1 MRLTTV
7 RMQRTAELCGLIGK
21 PAGVIIWTIVDFLF
35 MNILK
40 IFWTAAML
48 LSPLALSA
56 SDSLRVYNPQIPI
69 LVDRIDNILFQ
80 VRVPDAVSGDVLES
94 LAVEFGENVDLRS
107 VAELRL
113 FYSGTEAARRS
124 GVNFS
129 PVEYISSHNV
139 WNTRSA
145 NPSYSVLQEQTDR
158 IGRKVTLHSRQPM
171 VEGVNY
177 YWVSVRMNPEASLLT
192 ELSACVSDIVING
205 KAVPFAGDTH
215 DAVRRV
221 GYGVRHAGDDHSM
234 AYRIPG
240 LVTTNS
246 GTLIGVY
253 DVRWNSSVDLQER
266 IDIGVSRSTDKGQT
280 WEPMRLAMS
289 FADAGGLPS
298 GQNGV
303 GDPAVLVDEN
313 TGTIWV
319 IAVWTHGMGN
329 GRAWTNSM
337 PGMEPI
343 ETPQLMLVRSDDDG
357 RTWSKPINV
366 TKQVKDPSWCFLL
379 QGPGR
384 GITMR
389 DGTLVFAIQF
399 IDKDRMPHAGI
410 MYSKDHGETW
420 HIHNPARSNTT
431 EAQVAEVEPGVL
443 MLNMR
448 DNRGGARAVMTT
460 RDLGRTW
467 AEHVSHRTALRE
479 PVCMASLISVPAEK
493 NALGKDLQLFSNP
506 DTTDGRCDI
515 TIKASLDGGVTW
527 PFKLLLDEGYGWG
540 YSCLTMIDFQT
551 VGILYE
557 SSAAHITFQAVRLE
571 DIVK

>member
-1 MRLTTV
+1 MMKKTL
-7 RMQRTAELCGLIGK
+7 LL
-21 PAGVIIWTIVDFLF
+21 
-35 MNILK
+35 
-40 IFWTAAML
+40 AA
-48 LSPLALSA
+48 LALSSLTLWA
-56 SDSLRVYNPQIPI
+56 SDSLRVRNPQTPI
-69 LVDRIDNILFQ
+69 LLDRIDNVLFQ
-80 VRVPDAVSGDVLES
+80 IRVPDAKPGDVLES
-94 LAVEFGENVDLRS
+94 VTVEFEAGTDLKS
-107 VAELRL
+107 IAELRL
-113 FYSGTEAARRS
+113 FYSGTEAVRRK
-124 GVNFS
+124 GRYFS
-129 PVEYISSHNV
+129 PVDYISSHNV

-145 NPSYSVLQEQTDR
+145 NPSYSVLQEQTKKV
-158 IGRKVTLHSRQPM
+158 GRKVVLHSKQKM
-171 VEGVNY
+171 TGGINY
-177 YWVSVRMNPEASLLT
+177 YWVSVRMDPKASLLT
-192 ELSACVSDIVING
+192 ELRAEVSEVVING
-205 KAVPFAGDTH
+205 EKTPVAGNSKDV
-215 DAVRRV
+215 VRRM
-221 GYGVRHAGDDHSM
+221 GYGVRHAGDDYSM

-240 LVTTNS
+240 LVTTNA

-253 DVRWNSSVDLQER
+253 DVRWNNSADLQER

-280 WEPMRLAMS
+280 WEPMRIAMS
-289 FADAGGLPS
+289 FAGVDGLPA

-313 TGTIWV
+313 TGTVWA

-337 PGMEPI
+337 PGMEPG
-343 ETPQLMLVRSDDDG
+343 ETPQLMLARSDDDG
-357 RTWSKPINV
+357 RTWSEPINV

-384 GITMR
+384 GITMS

-460 RDLGRTW
+460 KDLGLTW
-467 AEHVSHRTALRE
+467 TEHVSHRTSLRE

-493 NALGKDLQLFSNP
+493 NSLGKDLLLFSNP
-506 DTTDGRCDI
+506 DTTDGRYNI

-527 PFKLLLDEGYGWG
+527 PYKLLLDEEYGWG
-540 YSCLTMIDFQT
+540 YSCLTMIDSET

-557 SSAAHITFQAVRLE
+557 SSVAHMTFQSVKLK
-571 DIVK
+571 DIVR

>member
-1 MRLTTV
+1 MKKSL
-7 RMQRTAELCGLIGK
+7 LLI
-21 PAGVIIWTIVDFLF
+21 ALS
-35 MNILK
+35 
-40 IFWTAAML
+40 L
-48 LSPLALSA
+48 LSLTLSA
-56 SDSLRVYNPQIPI
+56 SDSLRVHNPQIPI
-69 LVDRIDNILFQ
+69 LLDRTDNVLFKIC
-80 VRVPDAVSGDVLES
+80 VPDAKPGDVLES
-94 LAVEFGENVDLRS
+94 VTVEFGTGTDLKS
-107 VAELRL
+107 IADLRL
-113 FYSGTEAARRS
+113 FYSGTEAAKSQEPR
-124 GVNFS
+124 FS
-129 PVEYISSHNV
+129 PVEYISAHNV

-145 NPSYSVLQEQTDR
+145 NPSYSVLQEQTSEVCRR
-158 IGRKVTLHSRQPM
+158 ISLHSSQPM
-171 VEGVNY
+171 VGGANY
-177 YWVSVRMNPEASLLT
+177 YWVSVRMEPKASILT
-192 ELSACVSDIVING
+192 ELDAQVTAIMING
-205 KAVPFAGDTH
+205 KIVPFAGD
-215 DAVRRV
+215 ARKVIRRV

-266 IDIGVSRSTDKGQT
+266 IDIGMSRSTDKGQT
-280 WEPMRLAMS
+280 WEPMRIAMS

-303 GDPAVLVDEN
+303 GDPAVLVDEK
-313 TGTIWV
+313 TGTIWI
-319 IAVWTHGMGN
+319 IAVWSHGMGN

-337 PGMEPI
+337 PGMEPG

-399 IDKDRMPHAGI
+399 IDKDRMPHAGM

-467 AEHVSHRTALRE
+467 TEHVSHRTSLRE
-479 PVCMASLISVPAEK
+479 PVCMASLISVPARK
-493 NALGKDLQLFSNP
+493 NALGKDLLLFSNP
-506 DTTDGRCDI
+506 DRTDGRCDI

-527 PFKLLLDEGYGWG
+527 PYKLLLDEGDSWG
-540 YSCLTMIDFQT
+540 YSCLTMIDSQT

-557 SSAAHITFQAVRLE
+557 SSAAHIAFQAVRLD

>member
-1 MRLTTV
+1 MMKKILWF
-7 RMQRTAELCGLIGK
+7 TALS
-21 PAGVIIWTIVDFLF
+21 
-35 MNILK
+35 
-40 IFWTAAML
+40 L
-48 LSPLALSA
+48 LSLTISA
-56 SDSLRVYNPQIPI
+56 ADSLRVHCPQIPI
-69 LVDRIDNILFQ
+69 LLDRIDNILFQ
-80 VRVPDAVSGDVLES
+80 LRVPDAKPGDVLES
-94 LAVEFGENVDLRS
+94 LTIEFGNGTDLKS
-107 VAELRL
+107 INELRL
-113 FYSGTEAARRS
+113 FYSGTEAVRRR
-124 GVNFS
+124 GVFFS
-129 PVEYISSHNV
+129 PVEYISAHDV

-145 NPSYSVLQEQTDR
+145 NPSYSVLQEQANR
-158 IGRKVTLHSRQPM
+158 IGRKVVLHSKQKM
-171 VEGVNY
+171 TSGINY
-177 YWVSVRMNPEASLLT
+177 YWVSVRMDPKASLLT
-192 ELSACVSDIVING
+192 KLEAKVSEIVING
-205 KAVPFAGDTH
+205 EKVPLASNSRNII
-215 DAVRRV
+215 RRM
-221 GYGVRHAGDDHSM
+221 GYGVRHAGDDHSK

-246 GTLIGVY
+246 GSLIGVY
-253 DVRWNSSVDLQER
+253 DIRWNSSVDLQER

-280 WEPMRLAMS
+280 WEPMRIAMS
-289 FADAGGLPS
+289 FADVDGLPS

-313 TGTIWV
+313 TGTIWA
-319 IAVWTHGMGN
+319 IAVWTNGMGN

-337 PGMEPI
+337 PGMEPD
-343 ETPQLMLVRSDDDG
+343 ETPQLMLARSDDDG

-420 HIHNPARSNTT
+420 HIHKPARSNTT

-460 RDLGRTW
+460 KDLGRTW
-467 AEHVSHRTALRE
+467 TEHVSHRTALRE
-479 PVCMASLISVPAEK
+479 PVCMASLIAVPAEK
-493 NALGKDLQLFSNP
+493 NALGKDLLLFSNP
-506 DTTDGRCDI
+506 DTTDGRYNI

-527 PFKLLLDEGYGWG
+527 PYKLLLDEGNGWG
-540 YSCLTMIDFQT
+540 YSCLTMIDSQT

-557 SSAAHITFQAVRLE
+557 SSVAHMTFQVVKLK
-571 DIVK
+571 DIVR